1 MNTEH
6 KYFFDTNCWSES
18 FNRLYP
24 QENFPS
30 VWNFFEKKYPEKNFK
45 HPEIYFNAT
54 VVEELSKQ
62 DDDLFAWFEK
72 AIEKKLFTEV
82 PIVDSG
88 TIVNKYYKNA
98 RKKNDAFIID
108 TAQKENL
115 ILVTLEE
122 RASNQTKIKLEKG
135 VPNPKIPN
143 VCELE
148 KIECIHLKEFWEREK
163 IVF

>member
-6 KYFFDTNCWSES
+6 KYFFDTNCWIEGLNK
-18 FNRLYP
+18 FYFKT
-24 QENFPS
+24 NFPS
-30 VWNFFEKKYPEKNFK
+30 VWNFFEQK
-45 HPEIYFNAT
+45 HSEIHFNT
-54 VVEELSKQ
+54 FVVDELRQQ

-82 PIVDSG
+82 PIADSG
-88 TIVNKYYKNA
+88 TILNKYYKKA
-98 RKKNDAFIID
+98 KKKTDAFFIA
-108 TAQKENL
+108 TAKKEKL
-115 ILVTLEE
+115 ILVTLEKFIK
-122 RASNQTKIKLEKG
+122 NQTEEVLLGGIK
-135 VPNPKIPN
+135 NPKIPN